1 MMFNAEEILNATKDA
16 VADAAYYIKSEV
28 GKVSDNDI
36 EEKELNS
43 LVSYVDKTAEEML
56 VESLGTILPEAG
68 FITEEETEDIK
79 DKKLTWIIDPLDG
92 TTNYLNQIPHFSVSV
107 ALRYEDEVVMGL
119 VHEVMGDEQFYAAKG
134 QGSFMNGRPIKVSG
148 KSGLDQVLIATGF
161 PYTNQYNVDASIDR
175 LKSFLMKSRGMRRM
189 GSAALD
195 LSYVAIGR
203 LGVYY
208 EGSLNAW
215 DLAAGALIVEEA
227 GGKVSDYKGGRDFL
241 ESGEIIASAPQFY
254 DQVMDILQRH

>member
-1 MMFNAEEILNATKDA
+1 MMFNPEKILKSTQKA
-16 VADAAYYIKSEV
+16 VSDAAAYIKSEV
-28 GKVSDNDI
+28 GQVSDHDV

-56 VESLGTILPEAG
+56 VKSLGSILPEAG
-68 FITEEETEDIK
+68 FITEEETQDIK
-79 DKKLTWIIDPLDG
+79 DRKLTWIIDPLDG
-92 TTNYLNQIPHFSVSV
+92 TTNYLHQIPHFSVSV
-107 ALRYEDEVVMGL
+107 ALRYESDVVMGL
-119 VHEVMGDEQFYAAKG
+119 VHEVMGDEQFYAVKG
-134 QGSFMNGRPIKVSG
+134 KGAFMNDRPIKVSN
-148 KSGLDQVLIATGF
+148 KSGLDQVLVATGF
-161 PYTNQYNVDASIDR
+161 PYNNHYNVDASFDR

-227 GGKVSDYKGGRDFL
+227 GGKVSDYAGNNSFL
-241 ESGEIIASAPQFY
+241 KSGEIIASAPQFY
-254 DQVMDILQRH
+254 DEVMEILQQL

>member
-1 MMFNAEEILNATKDA
+1 MMFNPEEILSTTKKA
-16 VADAAYYIKSEV
+16 VAEAADYIKSEV
-28 GKVSDNDI
+28 GKVSDHDI

-56 VESLGTILPEAG
+56 VKSLGAILPEAG

-79 DKKLTWIIDPLDG
+79 DRKLTWIIDPLDG
-92 TTNYLNQIPHFSVSV
+92 TTNYLHQIPHFCVSV
-107 ALRYEDEVVMGL
+107 ALRYESEVVIGL
-119 VHEVMGDEQFYAAKG
+119 VHEVMGDEQFYAVKG
-134 QGSFMNGRPIKVSG
+134 KGAYMNERSIKVSN
-148 KSGLDQVLIATGF
+148 KSGLDQVLVATGF
-161 PYTNQYNVDASIDR
+161 PYTNQYNVDASFER
-175 LKSFLMKSRGMRRM
+175 LKSFLLQSRGMRRM

-227 GGKVSDYKGGRDFL
+227 GGKVSDYAGNRGFL

-254 DQVMDILQRH
+254 NQVMEILQQH